1 MLDPINPDLVKR
13 PSERSFGLVFT
24 VVALLIALY
33 PLVRSEPPR
42 IWSLVLAAAFG
53 ILAWL
58 APGLLA
64 PLNLVWFRF
73 SLLLG
78 RIVNPIA
85 MAVIYSVLI
94 LPVGI
99 IMRLTRRNPLRLG
112 REPESASYWIDREPP
127 GPARD
132 SFRRP
137 F

>member
-1 MLDPINPDLVKR
+1 M
-13 PSERSFGLVFT
+13 
-24 VVALLIALY
+24 
-33 PLVRSEPPR
+33 
-42 IWSLVLAAAFG
+42 AAAFG

-127 GPARD
+127 GPAHD